1 VTTGEVCVHTAF
13 ANGKVQSIGK
23 RVSSLHG
30 VSNGRGKAMNF
41 AILDDFQG
49 AAASLPCMEKLRA
62 CGELLVLRQHLSSE
76 AALIEALQ
84 EVHILIPIRER
95 TRLTAHVFEAL
106 PHLEMIAQT
115 GGSAPHLDMEA
126 ATKRGIVVC
135 MSAGSGGQSTVELTF
150 ALMLAVL
157 RRLPQEH
164 QAMRAGRWQTSSGV
178 GLHGKTL
185 GIIGLGR
192 IGSQV
197 ARIAQAFG
205 MRVLATGF
213 TLTQERALAHGVQ
226 MAALEDLL
234 ARSDV
239 VSIHLRLSERSH
251 KLIGRRE
258 LRLMKPT
265 AYLINTARGPIVDE
279 AALID
284 ALRHRRIA
292 GAGLDVFEQ
301 EPIEPG
307 NPLLQLDN
315 VVCTPH
321 LGFVTQETYAQ
332 MLGSAVDNI
341 LSYLDGNPINVRNP
355 QAVAQRQRR

>member
-1 VTTGEVCVHTAF
+1 M
-13 ANGKVQSIGK
+13 K
-23 RVSSLHG
+23 
-30 VSNGRGKAMNF
+30 F

-49 AAASLPCMEKLRA
+49 AAASLSCMDKLRA
-62 CGELLVLRQHLSSE
+62 CGELLVFRKHMPTQAE
-76 AALIEALQ
+76 LIEALKD
-84 EVHILIPIRER
+84 VHIVIPIRER
-95 TRLTAHVFEAL
+95 TRLSATVLEAL
-106 PHLEMIAQT
+106 PSLEMIAQT
-115 GGSAPHLDMEA
+115 GDSAPHLDLEA

-135 MSAGSGGQSTVELTF
+135 TSPASEQSTAELTF
-150 ALMLAVL
+150 ALMLAVM
-157 RRLPQEH
+157 RRIPQEH
-164 QAMRAGRWQTSSGV
+164 VAMRAGHWQISQGV
-178 GLHGKTL
+178 GLQGKTL

-192 IGSQV
+192 IGSHV

-213 TLTQERALAHGVQ
+213 TLTAERALAHGVR
-226 MAALEDLL
+226 MASLEDLL

-239 VSIHLRLSERSH
+239 VSIHLRLSERSY

-258 LRLMKPT
+258 LRFMKPS
-265 AYLINTARGPIVDE
+265 AYLINTARGPLVDE

-301 EPIEPG
+301 EPVDPS

-321 LGFVTQETYAQ
+321 IGFVTQESYEQ
-332 MLGSAVDNI
+332 MLGGAVDNI
-341 LSYLDGNPINVRNP
+341 MNYLDGNPTNVRNP
-355 QAVAQRQRR
+355 QALTQRQGR

>member
-1 VTTGEVCVHTAF
+1 M
-13 ANGKVQSIGK
+13 K
-23 RVSSLHG
+23 
-30 VSNGRGKAMNF
+30 F

-49 AAASLPCMEKLRA
+49 AAAALSCMNKLRT
-62 CGELLVLRQHLSSE
+62 CGELVVFQKGLSAPAE
-76 AALIEALQ
+76 FFEALKDVQ
-84 EVHILIPIRER
+84 ILIPIRER
-95 TRLTAHVFEAL
+95 TQLTSSVLDAL
-106 PHLEMIAQT
+106 PSLEMISQT
-115 GGSAPHLDMEA
+115 GGTTPHLDLDA
-126 ATKRGIVVC
+126 ATRRGIVVC
-135 MSAGSGGQSTVELTF
+135 TSTGAGQSTAELTF
-150 ALMLAVL
+150 ALMLAVM

-164 QAMRAGRWQTSSGV
+164 QAMRAGRWQTSQGV
-178 GLHGKTL
+178 GLSGKTL

-192 IGSQV
+192 IGSHV
-197 ARIAQAFG
+197 AHIAQAFG

-213 TLTQERALAHGVQ
+213 TLTAERAMAHGVR

-239 VSIHLRLSERSH
+239 VSVHLRLSERSE

-279 AALID
+279 AALIE

-292 GAGLDVFEQ
+292 GAGLDVFAQ
-301 EPIEPG
+301 EPIDPG

-321 LGFVTQETYAQ
+321 IGFVTQESYEQ
-332 MLGSAVDNI
+332 MLGGAVENI
-341 LSYLDGNPINVRNP
+341 LNYLEGNPTNVRNP
-355 QAVAQRQRR
+355 QVLTQRQDHTT

>member
-1 VTTGEVCVHTAF
+1 M
-13 ANGKVQSIGK
+13 K
-23 RVSSLHG
+23 
-30 VSNGRGKAMNF
+30 F

-49 AAASLPCMEKLRA
+49 AAASLSCMDKLRA
-62 CGELLVLRQHLSSE
+62 CGELLVFQKAPFTPAE
-76 AALIEALQ
+76 FVEALKD
-84 EVHILIPIRER
+84 VHILIPIRER
-95 TRLTAHVFEAL
+95 TRLTSSVLEAL
-106 PHLEMIAQT
+106 PSLEMISQT
-115 GGSAPHLDMEA
+115 GGNTPHLDLEA
-126 ATKRGIVVC
+126 ATRRGIVVC
-135 MSAGSGGQSTVELTF
+135 TSPGSGESTAELTF
-150 ALMLAVL
+150 ALMLAVM

-164 QAMRAGRWQTSSGV
+164 QAMRAGRWQTGQGV
-178 GLHGKTL
+178 GLYGKTL

-192 IGSQV
+192 IGSRV
-197 ARIAQAFG
+197 AHMAQAFG

-213 TLTQERALAHGVQ
+213 TLTAERAMAHGVR

-239 VSIHLRLSERSH
+239 VSIHLRLSERSD
-251 KLIGRRE
+251 KLIGRQE

-279 AALID
+279 AALIE

-292 GAGLDVFEQ
+292 GAGLDVFAQ

-321 LGFVTQETYAQ
+321 IGFVTQETYEH
-332 MLGSAVDNI
+332 MLGGAVENI
-341 LSYLDGNPINVRNP
+341 VNYLEGNPTNVRNP
-355 QAVAQRQRR
+355 QVLTQRQDHKT

>member
-1 VTTGEVCVHTAF
+1 
-13 ANGKVQSIGK
+13 
-23 RVSSLHG
+23 
-30 VSNGRGKAMNF
+30 MNF

-49 AAASLPCMEKLRA
+49 AAASLPCMEKLHA
-62 CGELLVLRQHLSSE
+62 CGELSILRQHFSSE

-95 TRLTAHVFEAL
+95 TRLTARVFEAL

-126 ATKRGIVVC
+126 ATKHGIVVC

-157 RRLPQEH
+157 RHLPQEY

-251 KLIGRRE
+251 QLIGRRE

-279 AALID
+279 SALVQ
-284 ALRHRRIA
+284 ALQARTIA
-292 GAGLDVFEQ
+292 GAGLDVFDQ
-301 EPIEPG
+301 EPLPPG
-307 NPLLQLDN
+307 HPLLALDN
-315 VVCTPH
+315 TLLVPH
-321 LGFVTQETYAQ
+321 IGYVTREQYQVRYRDTVENVA
-332 MLGSAVDNI
+332 A
-341 LSYLDGNPINVRNP
+341 YLRGEPLRVLNP
-355 QAVAQRQRR
+355 QALAAAQTRRS